1 MERLQQS
8 KRNISDFFS
17 GMANIGMS
25 HCLEVISLIN
35 PSMEKYAIG
44 YLATALNN
52 KASSVGAS
60 VAICAEIGACAY
72 VILNYLR

>member
-1 MERLQQS
+1 MGRLQQS
-8 KRNISDFFS
+8 KINISDFVS
-17 GMANIGMS
+17 GMGNMGMS

-52 KASSVGAS
+52 RASSIGAS
-60 VAICAEIGACAY
+60 VVICAEIGACVYAG
-72 VILNYLR
+72 LNYLR